1 MIALIYIT
9 IALTAIYFLFYFL
22 KADSNDRARP
32 QVNLEKTPEEMSMPI
47 YRPFKDGPF
56 QMTMGLQSLSTHEWI
71 QIDPNYRQQLQLKQR
86 LLNSPRRNDL
96 FVYKDE
102 AYAASMETLK
112 MLIAY
117 LPFKYPNM
125 FQRNNSKTKIM
136 NLITKQTFNLIE
148 SAHLHPLEIAAFLV
162 QEDLVIMQRDPTG
175 EIYHANAL
183 AVCFPSGWLP
193 KSKFGSSLAAIHM
206 PQVPFFQE
214 KLRTSMERYFLNL
227 KEEKPVQRVNWT
239 LQIGDDLCHTEIED
253 NQNETI
259 TKENAGQLMYLRCE
273 RQTLRR
279 LPESDTIL
287 FTIKTYMTKIEDL
300 CRNDAKM
307 AKKLAGAVRNWPPEM
322 IQYKGADKYKD
333 GLLGYLDIVASI

>member
-9 IALTAIYFLFYFL
+9 IALIAIYFLFNFL
-22 KADSNDRARP
+22 KVDSNDRARP

-47 YRPFKDGPF
+47 YRPFRDGPF
-56 QMTMGLQSLSTHEWI
+56 QMTMGLQSLPTHEWI
-71 QIDPNYRQQLQLKQR
+71 QIDPNYRQQIQLKQR

-148 SAHLHPLEIAAFLV
+148 SDHLHPLEIAAYLV
-162 QEDLVIMQRDPTG
+162 QEDLVIMQRDPTE

-193 KSKFGSSLAAIHM
+193 KSKFGLSLAAVHM
-206 PQVPFFQE
+206 PQVPFFQD
-214 KLRTSMERYFLNL
+214 KLRISMERYFLKL

-239 LQIGDDLCHTEIED
+239 LQIGDNLCSIEIGD

-279 LPESDTIL
+279 LPESDAIL

-300 CRNDAKM
+300 CRKDAKM
-307 AKKLAGAVRNWPPEM
+307 AKRLAGAVRNWPSEM
-322 IQYKGADKYKD
+322 IEYKGADQYKD
-333 GLLGYLDIVASI
+333 GLLGYLDTVSSI